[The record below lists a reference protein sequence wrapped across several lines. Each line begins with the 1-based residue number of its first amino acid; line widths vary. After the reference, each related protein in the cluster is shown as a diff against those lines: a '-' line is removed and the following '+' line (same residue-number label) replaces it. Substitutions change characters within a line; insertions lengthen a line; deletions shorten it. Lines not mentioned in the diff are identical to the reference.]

1 MSFSAYLLPHIIAIR
16 VEQLHK
22 DGHSPLVHHHPSMLA
37 GARGNVRKGPG
48 CLELQGNNIVR
59 TSDRG
64 SKAKYKT
71 GSKQCHL
78 PAAGACLIAA
88 GTPQSAG

>member
-48 CLELQGNNIVR
+48 CLELQGQHRKDI
-59 TSDRG
+59 
-64 SKAKYKT
+64 
-71 GSKQCHL
+71 
-78 PAAGACLIAA
+78 
-88 GTPQSAG
+88 